1 MYIFLW
7 CIVSRAFYGA
17 RWELLHFAWE
27 GVLSSFSNLA
37 DRGLI
42 SPGGLGWPK
51 MAIKI
56 SIKHIPLYITATGQL
71 LLGIVDCDMG
81 MERGMMLPRRREKA
95 PDQLHR

>member
-1 MYIFLW
+1 
-7 CIVSRAFYGA
+7 
-17 RWELLHFAWE
+17 
-27 GVLSSFSNLA
+27 
-37 DRGLI
+37 
-42 SPGGLGWPK
+42 